1 MIKFSSNCLK
11 INLVHLLNEV
21 EVKTENIAKCEG
33 QLKSFQSDFDKLLAF
48 NEELKQKIE
57 HLE

>member
-1 MIKFSSNCLK
+1 M
-11 INLVHLLNEV
+11 HLLNEV

-57 HLE
+57 NLE